1 MYLRQDHPPSVSASE
16 IAVWKQCRQKWYWQY
31 FLRVEP
37 AVAHTKLAQG
47 TMAHAGIAAALEGK
61 SVDKAVADSAF
72 DLKRGMTFS
81 IDGEGLDMQ
90 EANDEIDTVSACVKK
105 WDRESNLRERKLVE
119 SEVKWD
125 VPVRDGKR
133 FMKGVTWNGRMDA
146 LLNIGGY
153 GLEPWGLEAKY
164 VGQFRSEESV
174 ELSSQLAMY
183 LLFMR
188 EGSNRNY
195 TGILGRSP
203 KLIYLQILN
212 KQPGIPSVNKTGG
225 ISRSQIN
232 TDWDT
237 YRETVVANGY
247 NPEDYAD
254 VREKLANKRFWT
266 EQVVTRSDARLAEE
280 RSALYDVSVE
290 IMAKRKRVYMC
301 DSPFLC
307 KSCQFRD
314 LCLETVRGRDPLNLV
329 ESGAYVSRE
338 KPVEDAE
345 ATADEPT

>member
-1 MYLRQDHPPSVSASE
+1 MYLKQEHPPSVSASE

-37 AVAHTKLAQG
+37 SVTHTKLAQG
-47 TMAHAGIAAALEGK
+47 TMAHAGIAAALGGANVEQ
-61 SVDKAVADSAF
+61 AVAKSAF
-72 DLKRGMTFS
+72 DLDRDIPIE
-81 IDGEGLDMQ
+81 IDGELVGGMGT
-90 EANDEIDTVSACVKK
+90 ANDEIASVSSCVEK
-105 WDRESNLRERKLVE
+105 WDRESNLRERKLIS
-119 SEVKWD
+119 SEVKWE
-125 VPVRDGKR
+125 VPARDGKR
-133 FMKGVTWNGRMDA
+133 QMPGVTWNGRMDA
-146 LLNIGGY
+146 LLTIGGY
-153 GLEPWGLEAKY
+153 GDEPWGLEAKF

-188 EGSNRNY
+188 EQTAN
-195 TGILGRSP
+195 P

-212 KQPGIPSVNKTGG
+212 KVPAVPNVNKTGG
-225 ISRSQIN
+225 ISRSPIN

-237 YRETVVANGY
+237 YRAAIVANGY
-247 NPEDYAD
+247 YPEDYAD
-254 VREKLANKRFWT
+254 IRERLSGKRFWT
-266 EQVVTRSDARLAEE
+266 EQVVTRPEARLAEE

-314 LCLETVRGRDPLNLV
+314 LCLETVRGRDPLELI
-329 ESGAYVSRE
+329 ESGAYVSRD
-338 KPVEDAE
+338 KPNEDAE
-345 ATADEPT
+345 VATDEN